1 MSDSLK
7 QDLIKSIGI
16 DNYIR
21 GCKQIDQ
28 MYDDIDNGI
37 FSNIEKVLEE
47 DFNNMCKDRLQLF
60 NIQYEL
66 INKDGS
72 RHENKFVFAY
82 DEADAKKLVFKQY
95 QNFKLDIIHIFCQK
109 VDIKRGMM
117 FNV

>member
-28 MYDDIDNGI
+28 MYEDAEKGI
-37 FSNIEKVLEE
+37 CSNIQIDTTK
-47 DFNNMCKDRLQLF
+47 
-60 NIQYEL
+60 EL
-66 INKDGS
+66 SLYNVQFDIPKFDK
-72 RHENKFVFAY
+72 HYIKFVFAR
-82 DEADAKKLVFKQY
+82 DMTDAIDIVMKKYRKFNVDVESIHCQY
-95 QNFKLDIIHIFCQK
+95 